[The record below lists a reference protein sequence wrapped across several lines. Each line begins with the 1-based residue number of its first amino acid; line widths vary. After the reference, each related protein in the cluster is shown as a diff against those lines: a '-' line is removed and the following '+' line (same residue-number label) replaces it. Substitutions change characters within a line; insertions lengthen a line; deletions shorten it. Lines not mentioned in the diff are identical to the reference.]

1 MADNDLAIVGIEAAS
16 RDDAHDIVDDIDA
29 LVDQGTITV
38 REIAMAYKTK
48 HGRIKVNHISDHGAK
63 VGAMVGAGWG
73 VVSIGAAL
81 ATGAVTVA
89 TAGVLPIVVGAT
101 VGIGLDTGVGAAIG
115 KAFNLHHEA
124 GSKMLKAMTDHVQR
138 GNAIVYLV
146 VDPANA
152 VTVSDALAAKHTVH
166 SVVITAEEAAKIAA
180 ELS

>member
-16 RDDAHDIVDDIDA
+16 RDDAHDIIDDIDA

-38 REIAMAYKTK
+38 REMSMAYKTK
-48 HGRIKVNHISDHGAK
+48 HGRIKVHHVSDHGAK

-73 VVSIGAAL
+73 AVSLGAAL

-101 VGIGLDTGVGAAIG
+101 VGIGLDTGVGAVIG

-138 GNAIVYLV
+138 GHAIVYLV
-146 VDPANA
+146 VDPSNA
-152 VTVSDALAAKHTVH
+152 ATIAEALADKRTVH
-166 SVVITAEEAAKIAA
+166 SAVITADEQAKIAA